1 MHLSLVDGSRGDK
14 IREGLTFNRC
24 SLRAAPKPSPI
35 PRPNSNLPLKC
46 VKSEGD
52 HKGLLCL
59 VKDLFLLD
67 RGGCI
72 PLDLSVSVRISY
84 TAAILVASAPSP
96 PQRPPSERDRATSIP
111 LVPDSSAPPARA
123 RASPTLN
130 VNCEGAFRA
139 TRALAPRSTW
149 LAGHHPGTCYS
160 TRLSSVVYTRCNL
173 RTLCPDHHRFFRLR
187 DRVRI

>member
-1 MHLSLVDGSRGDK
+1 MLLSLVDGSRGDK

-24 SLRAAPKPSPI
+24 SRHEIVFITLQALRAAPQPSPI

-59 VKDLFLLD
+59 VKDLFFA
-67 RGGCI
+67 RSRRMH
-72 PLDLSVSVRISY
+72 PSRSISKCAY
-84 TAAILVASAPSP
+84 SIHSGDSGRLRPSD

-111 LVPDSSAPPARA
+111 LVPDSSTPPARA

-139 TRALAPRSTW
+139 TRALAPIDLVGRPSPW
-149 LAGHHPGTCYS
+149 HMLQH
-160 TRLSSVVYTRCNL
+160 SS
-173 RTLCPDHHRFFRLR
+173 
-187 DRVRI
+187 